1 MSVADRPGLPP
12 RANETSLPW
21 SDSALSA
28 SGSLRRSD
36 VSIARGGSP
45 GRAAALAFAFIL
57 LSVAGISTGHAA
69 KAPDPAAEAPPP
81 AERQVMVT
89 YPPGPPPLWA
99 RTSAELS
106 EVYRMRILYAWT
118 MASLGE
124 QCVVFEVPPG
134 RSARDIISRLASD
147 RRVSSVQAV
156 ENFSTLAAQE
166 KTDPY
171 THLQHGYQSLRL
183 DQAHRLATGK
193 GVRVAVVDTGVDFDH
208 PDLRDRVTVANNFVD
223 RGERTFTTDIHG
235 TAVAGV
241 IAASVND
248 VGIVGVAPGAELYA
262 LKACWQQPPTARE
275 AVCNSYTLAKAMDFA
290 ITKGSQVINFSLGGP
305 PDALLG
311 RLIGVALS
319 KGIVVV
325 AANGG
330 PSRDF
335 PASVQGVIGIIGS
348 DDLKG
353 SASAPTVAASSQG
366 PALAAPAVDVLTTV
380 PKGSYDFFSGSSLA
394 AAEVSGIAALLLQ
407 KDPKLTPARV
417 AEVIRKT
424 ARPLNPTHVI
434 QADACAAVASLA
446 GGAGCE

>member
-1 MSVADRPGLPP
+1 MAVDC
-12 RANETSLPW
+12 
-21 SDSALSA
+21 
-28 SGSLRRSD
+28 
-36 VSIARGGSP
+36 P
-45 GRAAALAFAFIL
+45 GRKATLALTLMIL
-57 LSVAGISTGHAA
+57 LSCASVSAA
-69 KAPDPAAEAPPP
+69 SPAKDRDDAEALPP
-81 AERQVMVT
+81 ADRQVMVT

-106 EVYRMRILYAWT
+106 EIYRMRILYAWT

-134 RSARDIISRLASD
+134 RSVPDIIKRLASD
-147 RRVSSVQAV
+147 RRVSSVQPV
-156 ENFSTLAAQE
+156 ETFSTLSAPQE
-166 KTDPY
+166 GLEKKDPY
-171 THLQHGYQSLRL
+171 AHLQHSVQTLRL

-248 VGIVGVAPGAELYA
+248 VGIVGVAPGAEIYA
-262 LKACWQQPPTARE
+262 LKACWQQPPSARE

-290 ITKGSQVINFSLGGP
+290 ISKGSQVINFSLGGP
-305 PDALLG
+305 PDPLLG

-330 PSRDF
+330 PNRDF
-335 PASVQGVIGIIGS
+335 PASVQGVIGIVGS
-348 DDLKG
+348 DDVKG
-353 SASAPTVAASSQG
+353 GAAAPPAPASSQG

-394 AAEVSGIAALLLQ
+394 AAQVSGIAALLLQ

-424 ARPLNPTHVI
+424 ARPLNPTHII
-434 QADACAAVASLA
+434 QADACAAVASVA
-446 GGAGCE
+446 GGGCE

>member
-1 MSVADRPGLPP
+1 MAADRP
-12 RANETSLPW
+12 
-21 SDSALSA
+21 
-28 SGSLRRSD
+28 RRF
-36 VSIARGGSP
+36 
-45 GRAAALAFAFIL
+45 AAALTVAL
-57 LSVAGISTGHAA
+57 LALSCASASPGPPKDADT
-69 KAPDPAAEAPPP
+69 AEAPPP

-89 YPPGPPPLWA
+89 YPPGPPTLWA

-106 EVYRMRILYAWT
+106 EVYRLRILYAWT

-124 QCVVFEVPPG
+124 QCVIFEVPTG
-134 RSARDIISRLASD
+134 RSAKDLVRRLAAD
-147 RRVSSVQAV
+147 RRVSSVQTV
-156 ENFSTLAAQE
+156 ETFSTLSSQD
-166 KTDPY
+166 KKDPY
-171 THLQHGYQSLRL
+171 SHLQHSVQALHL
-183 DQAHRLATGK
+183 DRAHLMATGK

-208 PDLRDRVTVANNFVD
+208 PDLRERVTVANNFVD

-241 IAASVND
+241 IAASEND
-248 VGIVGVAPGAELYA
+248 IGIVGVAPGAEIYA
-262 LKACWQQPPTARE
+262 LKACWQQPPAARE

-290 ITKGSQVINFSLGGP
+290 ITKGTQVINFSLGGP
-305 PDALLG
+305 PDPLLG

-325 AANGG
+325 AADGG

-353 SASAPTVAASSQG
+353 GPAAPATVHSQG

-380 PKGSYDFFSGSSLA
+380 PKASYDFFSGSSLA

-434 QADACAAVASLA
+434 QADACAAVASVA
-446 GGAGCE
+446 GGGGCE

>member
-1 MSVADRPGLPP
+1 MSAAVRPGLPP
-12 RANETSLPW
+12 RAIETSLFW
-21 SDSALSA
+21 SDPATSKG
-28 SGSLRRSD
+28 GSLRRSD
-36 VSIARGGSP
+36 VSIARGGSL
-45 GRAAALAFAFIL
+45 GRTALLALALLL
-57 LSVAGISTGHAA
+57 LSCASASPVPAKGADAA
-69 KAPDPAAEAPPP
+69 TEAPPP

-99 RTSAELS
+99 RISAELS
-106 EVYRMRILYAWT
+106 EVYHMRILYAWT

-124 QCVVFEVPPG
+124 QCVVFEAPPG

-156 ENFSTLAAQE
+156 ESFSTLGAQE
-166 KTDPY
+166 RADPY
-171 THLQHGYQSLRL
+171 THLQHSYQTLRL

-248 VGIVGVAPGAELYA
+248 VGIVGVAPGAEIYA

-290 ITKGSQVINFSLGGP
+290 IAKGSQIINFSLGGP

-353 SASAPTVAASSQG
+353 GPAAPAAASSQG

-434 QADACAAVASLA
+434 QADACAAVASVA
-446 GGAGCE
+446 GGGGCG

>member
-1 MSVADRPGLPP
+1 VNRFHRPG
-12 RANETSLPW
+12 RT
-21 SDSALSA
+21 
-28 SGSLRRSD
+28 
-36 VSIARGGSP
+36 
-45 GRAAALAFAFIL
+45 AALVLALAL
-57 LSVAGISTGHAA
+57 LSCAGISTGHAA
-69 KAPDPAAEAPPP
+69 KGAAETSAEAPPP

-134 RSARDIISRLASD
+134 RSVRDIIGRLASD
-147 RRVSSVQAV
+147 RRVSSVQPV
-156 ENFSTLAAQE
+156 ETFSTLGAQE
-166 KTDPY
+166 SLEKKDPY
-171 THLQHGYQSLRL
+171 AHLQHSVQTLRL

-262 LKACWQQPPTARE
+262 LKACWQQPPAGRE

-353 SASAPTVAASSQG
+353 GAAAPAAAASSQG

-424 ARPLNPTHVI
+424 ARPLNPTHII
-434 QADACAAVASLA
+434 QADACAAVASVA
-446 GGAGCE
+446 GGGCE

>member
-1 MSVADRPGLPP
+1 MAVDC
-12 RANETSLPW
+12 
-21 SDSALSA
+21 
-28 SGSLRRSD
+28 
-36 VSIARGGSP
+36 P
-45 GRAAALAFAFIL
+45 GRKATLALALMIL
-57 LSVAGISTGHAA
+57 LSCASVSAA
-69 KAPDPAAEAPPP
+69 SPAKDRDDAEAPPP
-81 AERQVMVT
+81 SDRQVMVT

-106 EVYRMRILYAWT
+106 EIYRMRILYAWT

-134 RSARDIISRLASD
+134 RSVPDIIKRLASD
-147 RRVSSVQAV
+147 RRVSSVQPV
-156 ENFSTLAAQE
+156 ETFSTLSAPQE
-166 KTDPY
+166 GLVKKDPY
-171 THLQHGYQSLRL
+171 AHLQHSVQTLRL

-241 IAASVND
+241 IAASEND
-248 VGIVGVAPGAELYA
+248 VGIVGVAPGAEIYA
-262 LKACWQQPPTARE
+262 LKACWQQPPSARE

-290 ITKGSQVINFSLGGP
+290 INKGSQVINFSLGGP
-305 PDALLG
+305 RDPLLG

-335 PASVQGVIGIIGS
+335 PASVEGVIGIVGS
-348 DDLKG
+348 DDVKG
-353 SASAPTVAASSQG
+353 GAAAPPVPASSQS

-394 AAEVSGIAALLLQ
+394 AAQVSGIAALMLQ

-434 QADACAAVASLA
+434 QADACAAVASVA
-446 GGAGCE
+446 GGGCE

>member
-1 MSVADRPGLPP
+1 MSTAGRPG
-12 RANETSLPW
+12 
-21 SDSALSA
+21 D
-28 SGSLRRSD
+28 SLRRSD
-36 VSIARGGSP
+36 VSIARGGSL
-45 GRAAALAFAFIL
+45 GRTAALILALAL
-57 LSVAGISTGHAA
+57 LSCAGISTGHAKGA
-69 KAPDPAAEAPPP
+69 DPATEAPPP

-147 RRVSSVQAV
+147 RRVGSVQAV
-156 ENFSTLAAQE
+156 ESFSTLAAQE
-166 KTDPY
+166 RNDPY
-171 THLQHGYQSLRL
+171 THLQHGYQTLRL

-248 VGIVGVAPGAELYA
+248 VGIVGVAPDAEIYA
-262 LKACWQQPPTARE
+262 LKACWQQPPAARE

-353 SASAPTVAASSQG
+353 SAAAPAAASSQG

-434 QADACAAVASLA
+434 QADACAAVASVA

>member
-1 MSVADRPGLPP
+1 MA
-12 RANETSLPW
+12 
-21 SDSALSA
+21 
-28 SGSLRRSD
+28 
-36 VSIARGGSP
+36 AR
-45 GRAAALAFAFIL
+45 
-57 LSVAGISTGHAA
+57 HA
-69 KAPDPAAEAPPP
+69 KDPADPEAPPP

-134 RSARDIISRLASD
+134 RSARDIIGRLASD

-156 ENFSTLAAQE
+156 ESFSTLAAPQRD
-166 KTDPY
+166 DPY
-171 THLQHGYQSLRL
+171 THLQHGYQTLRL

-223 RGERTFTTDIHG
+223 RGERTFTMDIHG

-248 VGIVGVAPGAELYA
+248 VGIVGVAPDAEIYA
-262 LKACWQQPPTARE
+262 LKACWQQPPAARE

-335 PASVQGVIGIIGS
+335 PASLQGVIGIVGS
-348 DDLKG
+348 DDVKG
-353 SASAPTVAASSQG
+353 GAAAPAAPSAQG

-407 KDPKLTPARV
+407 QDPKLTPARV
-417 AEVIRKT
+417 AEIIRKT
-424 ARPLNPTHVI
+424 ARPLNPTHII
-434 QADACAAVASLA
+434 QADACAAVASVA
-446 GGAGCE
+446 GGGCE

>member
-1 MSVADRPGLPP
+1 MAVL
-12 RANETSLPW
+12 
-21 SDSALSA
+21 
-28 SGSLRRSD
+28 
-36 VSIARGGSP
+36 
-45 GRAAALAFAFIL
+45 ALALAL
-57 LSVAGISTGHAA
+57 LSCAASFAAGPA
-69 KAPDPAAEAPPP
+69 KNADGTEAPPP
-81 AERQVMVT
+81 ADRQVMVT

-106 EVYRMRILYAWT
+106 EIYRLRILYAWT

-124 QCVVFEVPPG
+124 QCVVFEVPAG
-134 RSARDIISRLASD
+134 RSARDIVRRLSAD
-147 RRVSSVQAV
+147 RRVSSVQTV
-156 ENFSTLAAQE
+156 ESFSTLSAQE
-166 KTDPY
+166 KGAQGKEDPY
-171 THLQHGYQSLRL
+171 THLQHSYQTLKL
-183 DQAHRLATGK
+183 DQAHRMATGK

-208 PDLRDRVTVANNFVD
+208 PDLRDRVTVVNNFVD

-248 VGIVGVAPGAELYA
+248 VGIVGVAPGAEIYA
-262 LKACWQQPPTARE
+262 LKACWQQPPAARE

-290 ITKGSQVINFSLGGP
+290 ITKGTQVINFSLGGP
-305 PDALLG
+305 PDALLA
-311 RLIGVALS
+311 RLIGVALA

-353 SASAPTVAASSQG
+353 GPAAPAAASSQG

-380 PKGSYDFFSGSSLA
+380 PKASYDFFSGSSLA
-394 AAEVSGIAALLLQ
+394 AAEVSGIAALLLE
-407 KDPKLTPARV
+407 KDPKLTPAKL

-434 QADACAAVASLA
+434 QVDACAAVASVA
-446 GGAGCE
+446 GGGCE